1 MAKKPFL
8 VVSVILLSIFAALF
22 IFESTS
28 IDRELYS
35 NTFIVDAIY
44 FEEEGNVEISFLD
57 NSDKTQSVVLEIL
70 GMTESFQKNY
80 VGSKFTEHVTF
91 SSVPQYGWKTNPV
104 TFVVEHEEF
113 GTIGIKTEI
122 HASDEPPT
130 PIIFSKL

>member
-1 MAKKPFL
+1 MAKKIISAVSIIL
-8 VVSVILLSIFAALF
+8 VSVFAALF
-22 IFESTS
+22 LIESFS

-35 NTFIVDAIY
+35 STFVVDAIY
-44 FEEEGNVEISFLD
+44 HEEEGNVEISFLD
-57 NSDKTQSVVLEIL
+57 NSGKTQSVVLEIL
-70 GMTESFQKNY
+70 GMAESFQKNH
-80 VGSKFTEHVTF
+80 VGSEFIEKVPF

>member
-1 MAKKPFL
+1 MAKKIILSVSIIL
-8 VVSVILLSIFAALF
+8 VSIFAALF
-22 IFESTS
+22 LIESFS

-35 NTFIVDAIY
+35 STFVVDAIY
-44 FEEEGNVEISFLD
+44 LKEEGNVEISFLD
-57 NSDKTQSVVLEIL
+57 NSGKTQSVVLEIL
-70 GMTESFQKNY
+70 GMAESFQKNH
-80 VGSKFTEHVTF
+80 VGSEFTEKVPF

>member
-1 MAKKPFL
+1 MAKKIISTVSIIL
-8 VVSVILLSIFAALF
+8 VSIFAALF
-22 IFESTS
+22 LIESFS

-35 NTFIVDAIY
+35 NTFLVDAIY
-44 FEEEGNVEISFLD
+44 LEEEGNVEISFLD
-57 NSDKTQSVVLEIL
+57 NSGKTQSVVLEIL
-70 GMTESFQKNY
+70 GMAESFQKNY
-80 VGSKFTEHVTF
+80 VGSEFTEKVPF

-113 GTIGIKTEI
+113 GTIGIKIEI

>member
-1 MAKKPFL
+1 MAKKIISIVSIIL
-8 VVSVILLSIFAALF
+8 VSVLAALF
-22 IFESTS
+22 LIESFS

-35 NTFIVDAIY
+35 STFVVHAIY
-44 FEEEGNVEISFLD
+44 FEEEGIVEISFFD
-57 NSDKTQSVVLEIL
+57 NSGKTQSVVLEIL
-70 GMTESFQKNY
+70 GMTESFQKNH
-80 VGSKFTEHVTF
+80 VGSEFIENVPF